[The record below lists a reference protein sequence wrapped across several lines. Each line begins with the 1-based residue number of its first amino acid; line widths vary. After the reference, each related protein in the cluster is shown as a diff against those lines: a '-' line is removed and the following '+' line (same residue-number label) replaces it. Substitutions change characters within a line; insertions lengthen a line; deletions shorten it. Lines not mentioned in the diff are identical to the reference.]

1 MCKQTT
7 IKPGT
12 SLKEPLI
19 DIYLKND
26 ELNDPLLTKDR
37 IKLLNI
43 ISNEDLELIEKFT
56 LSINLILK
64 DFFLNINLDLIDFK
78 LEFGKNNHGEI
89 VLADEFSPDNCRLW
103 DLNAVNVKMRSLDK
117 DRFRN
122 DLGGLIEAYTEIN
135 NRIDNFLNS
144 KSLLNYLIK
153 DKMKN
158 QTLNLKNFVSG
169 IGYILLFLFFSGSES
184 KADTLS
190 PSPKKYIVS
199 NRIKWVKIEENTKSK
214 EIETVNKELKKP
226 NFVLIAKAKK
236 EKIIDN
242 NEDQAVKKLSKELN
256 DELIAKAKKE
266 TIIETR
272 RSSCKETT

>member
-1 MCKQTT
+1 MYKKLELIYEGKAKKIFSHEDSEKVIIEFKDDATAFNALKKAQFKGKGELNCLITSKIFEFLIKNGIPTHFIGLSNKNSIVAQKIKIIPLEIVLRNKASGSLCKQTT

-56 LSINLILK
+56 LSINQILK

-135 NRIDNFLNS
+135 NRIDNFFNS
-144 KSLLNYLIK
+144 K
-153 DKMKN
+153 
-158 QTLNLKNFVSG
+158 
-169 IGYILLFLFFSGSES
+169 
-184 KADTLS
+184 
-190 PSPKKYIVS
+190 
-199 NRIKWVKIEENTKSK
+199 
-214 EIETVNKELKKP
+214 
-226 NFVLIAKAKK
+226 
-236 EKIIDN
+236 
-242 NEDQAVKKLSKELN
+242 
-256 DELIAKAKKE
+256 
-266 TIIETR
+266 
-272 RSSCKETT
+272 